1 MCSNKTVGL
10 LRRNSYVRRIAFVL
24 GAIVCGCAVAPAPIQ
39 NTHHIVATP
48 TNGELSVAVEK
59 EAPVG
64 DVVPVFIS
72 IANGTDFPRVI
83 APNQIFAIG
92 DMGHRV
98 APIPPGEAARLA
110 GGAGELQAA
119 LTSGVVS
126 GAAGGAVGAG
136 LGAAAGAVG
145 GDAGLWSI
153 VGGAIGAGQGIFSGV
168 WAGQSKAD
176 EQANQQIQ
184 ALALQPQ
191 DVNRNFTAAG
201 YVFYPVGTYREIEI
215 LMVNRETG
223 DTETV
228 RQPWS

>member
-1 MCSNKTVGL
+1 MCSN
-10 LRRNSYVRRIAFVL
+10 RYANRIAL
-24 GAIVCGCAVAPAPIQ
+24 ALAAIVSGCAVAPAPIQ
-39 NTHHIVATP
+39 NTHHVVTTP
-48 TNGELSVAVEK
+48 ISGELSVAVEK
-59 EAPVG
+59 GTPVG
-64 DVVPVFIS
+64 EVIPVFIS
-72 IANGTDFPRVI
+72 IANGTDFPRAI

-92 DMGHRV
+92 DMGHRI
-98 APIPPGEAARLA
+98 APIPPGEAARLG
-110 GGAGELQAA
+110 GGAGELRAA

-153 VGGAIGAGQGIFSGV
+153 IGGAIGAGQGIFSGV
-168 WAGQSKAD
+168 SAGQAKAD

-191 DVNRNFTAAG
+191 DLNRNFTAAG

-228 RQPWS
+228 RRPWS